1 MSAELATLLRYY
13 QLAGLPKLPTQGTPF
28 GPGGDLEMHNP
39 PPDKEALEQATSPD
53 APVADGAG
61 SVEQAVEQRSIA
73 SPQFAGSRCP
83 TRITSVVSWQ
93 CSQLQFGAFNEAVRQ
108 SFLRIHQAGMVV
120 IDKAWKDEIMQPVPR
135 KHDKAMKHR
144 RCKVARVSQK
154 PKEQKAHVVEDWA
167 LEPDTHAELC
177 TDLQDWE
184 SLVLDEAMKDNE
196 SNLALYMHIPYCR
209 DVHSFLGRQYKKM
222 AQTAGQGEATTLH
235 AYGPLLHTVYIPAAR
250 SWSVPQM
257 NGAMWTPAPDV
268 PNSEQGPDS
277 ECHASSPC
285 SLPPGQASPN
295 SDLLHRS
302 PHPRHSPTSQAVS
315 FAATTELDSPTSCSQ
330 SPTQRFGQPLS
341 AALPLAV
348 GLPQEALRLHC
359 GPMCASPLEPPAE
372 PLYPTQVDAAASRL
386 LSCTPCDER
395 LHYTQPEVSQLSAHL
410 DDRPTVT
417 TQELLDWVFESPM
430 VPCSPAARKEPSPCH
445 LKPDWSCLPDS
456 PCGAPVAP
464 VLTTQELVDW
474 AGCQPQSAHS
484 AVSGMREGAQDVA
497 LPQVQKPHVTEDVP
511 SRVLQT
517 TARGRRA
524 SPPTVACPDSSL
536 LATRVWQVQRLS
548 PIPVSYKVALQAATC
563 HWDNFQAAVTKAL
576 ELSGAPSSL
585 LAQGCHMDACEG
597 DRATSP
603 HMRGRRLG
611 RTFGF
616 SGPAPRSRTPPHMP
630 GGMRTPPTRAD
641 DTASASIPSDRRHR
655 ALNPAS
661 SAAVLLRWAN
671 EVHWYTVEMPTSGS
685 VLHSLA
691 QASLFHAQSV
701 APSLRLTDEDSGC
714 DVPNTEALLD
724 LQEMGVLTVNRQS
737 SETVLA
743 AGAHVTEPMQGLSV
757 SPSSAFAP
765 AMTEGMIHP
774 RTPRPEHQALEADS
788 VRQSLLQLG
797 VAPPLAREAANLHP
811 HSLDAALDW
820 ACASH
825 RRRNIPRVVS
835 PGEVLHISDSEEED
849 EERTANQPS
858 TRPLPI
864 PVSWH
869 CHASSPTRSWLYV
882 PLLKAT
888 AGILDPE
895 ECSAWYTHAAIGRT
909 FRDAACLLAA
919 SAPQE
924 LASLHVAFAAA
935 GPAAMTLPDAVRCSL
950 DSHGYIPAEL
960 QEVLLQA
967 FSRDSRFLQTLDH
980 LAEAGRV
987 PPAAAAAALRAPVP
1001 ARTPGGS
1008 SARLEE
1014 CARAYWAARQRA
1026 IEDTVEKL
1034 YRLHLR
1040 HDPKDVAALAASFHA
1055 LPLECPV
1062 QPSEFGLST
1071 GDVLAHEL
1079 TLWQKRV
1086 EETSLFAC
1094 TIQFAEKAG
1103 IACEF
1108 PAALALTMVR
1118 PRIFSVLI
1126 ADSNCGKSPFF
1137 EQCLDPIFVQKDE
1150 ECPPL
1155 VQALSQR
1162 FFQPGPGKDKTLF
1175 VQQCTNSDFARRMKA
1190 TSGHLFWMTEEAWSC
1205 LDVAWATSR
1214 GKGQH
1219 TPMKVQH
1226 CYLQNTQ
1233 NGLGYGPVSIN
1244 SEQFFVPT
1252 TNFAMFHAGHFPRCC
1267 EVLLDLIATLC
1278 GVLGHTLDSRELQ
1291 KQPIEL
1297 TPHANQLWQRI
1308 RQSAEQEK
1316 TNVPEY
1322 ASAAVGKHCFTTTS
1336 HVLSCHLLQQAFSH
1350 AKAHYEHIELLRNGS
1365 AEYLHQLETTP
1376 LASLSSDAAEAPVRD
1391 GDTASWLRLPSH
1403 LLLCAPEHIYF
1414 MLSNVMTCYNE
1425 MNLPDAERAGP
1436 HALDEAKARRFG
1448 YRSNQPAIQKL
1459 FDSAQRLDIGVVPAD
1474 SPVILVMCGGQR
1486 CCCAC
1491 APPAA
1496 APARLQGQGAN
1507 AAGAADG
1514 QAPADEADRQQKR
1527 GPGVLPVA
1535 ERVNIYTVCTHVDL
1549 ETPFDGKEAFLQH
1562 EKAWAQRVVPG
1573 EVLNIR
1579 HQYYD
1584 QTDGFK
1590 VFLWCNSCDCCK
1602 NRNGWRGYSTYQWTD
1617 EFKRIT
1623 RAYTPVALHGDFRA
1637 SKNWNPLCASAEN
1650 ALKEHVKQ
1658 HAHMNIQ
1665 DLAKI
1670 VERHHKEGRP
1680 VSDDWL
1686 KTWLKNH
1693 RPHKGNRANKN
1704 SKFTWCRADWD
1715 QLRRNLGT
1723 VSELPDDLNAAVPDA
1738 LKIAAEPHTRD
1749 CTVVVFCNPAL
1760 LQDTLTRLTN
1770 KHYVKLCGDGTFR
1783 LTESDW
1789 VLLSVGAI
1797 SKHYA
1802 ASSSVFAFRSTF
1814 NPLMFALT
1822 NKEAERSYKVFFR
1835 AVLECSHK
1843 FAAMDLATACCQYH
1857 ADLHAGEELARKA
1870 VFPNSDRVA
1879 DWAHVTGAC
1888 ARPKFHKP
1896 SKDEKLLA
1904 YRNGIYKTMQKAL
1917 SPAGQKLLPLLERA
1931 FHCLRAIPTALL
1943 FHTVVHALLQTLR
1956 AQQPAEHKA
1965 ATAFRKHY
1973 LDVCTD
1979 EVAAARYQTSDW
1991 VGHPAPLLLADWCME
2006 FWHKNKLKKYMGLRT
2021 ALDSFGASLAQF
2033 SSSRLQNLKA
2043 QSTPLPDVP
2052 GEPFPDK
2059 ALLYDSNFLMREG
2072 RTSAQQF
2079 RKTGAYDIWS
2089 DGEGTTFF
2097 AFPRTLCKYDSAAKT
2112 WNRVADEEVQPVPA
2126 GTAASLAKVF
2136 LSRTAA
2142 SLQEALRSMGLGVDP
2157 LRDIEQLLRLLHKYV
2172 LVLVG
2177 DAATRHWKLER
2188 RLENPSTRK
2197 LCARSARTFAFTDAP
2212 VPVLLPAAS
2221 RSPAQ
2226 GSKSAADDDAMLQ
2239 HAAVAR
2245 LLRSLSMQQWA
2256 PAVLQEQLSLDDLA
2270 TMTFGDLRL
2279 ALPASIPS
2287 GVVRRLQQAAQNQPA
2302 SSSRKSFKAAEAPQ
2316 SRPQQKV
2323 GLPVRLCPGQVEPTL
2338 RSALRKR
2345 LYPMPVLPARPG
2357 SQLLFVRFLGEG
2369 ILYLCVICHNVQG
2382 RV

>member
-1 MSAELATLLRYY
+1 MDALPECFP
-13 QLAGLPKLPTQGTPF
+13 AGLVVFHDPATCAVLFRPHKSPHVLTLQEAVNWICLRPASKAMLYTEISAQS
-28 GPGGDLEMHNP
+28 PGHYVACVRP
-39 PPDKEALEQATSPD
+39 
-53 APVADGAG
+53 PVAHRLH
-61 SVEQAVEQRSIA
+61 SCSKA
-73 SPQFAGSRCP
+73 SKKLVPR
-83 TRITSVVSWQ
+83 
-93 CSQLQFGAFNEAVRQ
+93 
-108 SFLRIHQAGMVV
+108 HQA
-120 IDKAWKDEIMQPVPR
+120 
-135 KHDKAMKHR
+135 
-144 RCKVARVSQK
+144 
-154 PKEQKAHVVEDWA
+154 
-167 LEPDTHAELC
+167 
-177 TDLQDWE
+177 
-184 SLVLDEAMKDNE
+184 
-196 SNLALYMHIPYCR
+196 
-209 DVHSFLGRQYKKM
+209 SF
-222 AQTAGQGEATTLH
+222 T
-235 AYGPLLHTVYIPAAR
+235 PSFDR

-1094 TIQFAEKAG
+1094 TIQ
-1103 IACEF
+1103 
-1108 PAALALTMVR
+1108 
-1118 PRIFSVLI
+1118 
-1126 ADSNCGKSPFF
+1126 D
-1137 EQCLDPIFVQKDE
+1137 
-1150 ECPPL
+1150 
-1155 VQALSQR
+1155 
-1162 FFQPGPGKDKTLF
+1162 
-1175 VQQCTNSDFARRMKA
+1175 
-1190 TSGHLFWMTEEAWSC
+1190 AW
-1205 LDVAWATSR
+1205 
-1214 GKGQH
+1214 
-1219 TPMKVQH
+1219 
-1226 CYLQNTQ
+1226 TQ
-1233 NGLGYGPVSIN
+1233 L
-1244 SEQFFVPT
+1244 
-1252 TNFAMFHAGHFPRCC
+1252 
-1267 EVLLDLIATLC
+1267 
-1278 GVLGHTLDSRELQ
+1278 
-1291 KQPIEL
+1291 
-1297 TPHANQLWQRI
+1297 
-1308 RQSAEQEK
+1308 
-1316 TNVPEY
+1316 
-1322 ASAAVGKHCFTTTS
+1322 
-1336 HVLSCHLLQQAFSH
+1336 
-1350 AKAHYEHIELLRNGS
+1350 
-1365 AEYLHQLETTP
+1365 
-1376 LASLSSDAAEAPVRD
+1376 
-1391 GDTASWLRLPSH
+1391 
-1403 LLLCAPEHIYF
+1403 
-1414 MLSNVMTCYNE
+1414 
-1425 MNLPDAERAGP
+1425 
-1436 HALDEAKARRFG
+1436 
-1448 YRSNQPAIQKL
+1448 
-1459 FDSAQRLDIGVVPAD
+1459 
-1474 SPVILVMCGGQR
+1474 
-1486 CCCAC
+1486 
-1491 APPAA
+1491 
-1496 APARLQGQGAN
+1496 
-1507 AAGAADG
+1507 
-1514 QAPADEADRQQKR
+1514 
-1527 GPGVLPVA
+1527 
-1535 ERVNIYTVCTHVDL
+1535 
-1549 ETPFDGKEAFLQH
+1549 
-1562 EKAWAQRVVPG
+1562 
-1573 EVLNIR
+1573 
-1579 HQYYD
+1579 
-1584 QTDGFK
+1584 
-1590 VFLWCNSCDCCK
+1590 
-1602 NRNGWRGYSTYQWTD
+1602 
-1617 EFKRIT
+1617 
-1623 RAYTPVALHGDFRA
+1623 
-1637 SKNWNPLCASAEN
+1637 
-1650 ALKEHVKQ
+1650 
-1658 HAHMNIQ
+1658 
-1665 DLAKI
+1665 
-1670 VERHHKEGRP
+1670 
-1680 VSDDWL
+1680 
-1686 KTWLKNH
+1686 
-1693 RPHKGNRANKN
+1693 
-1704 SKFTWCRADWD
+1704 
-1715 QLRRNLGT
+1715 
-1723 VSELPDDLNAAVPDA
+1723 
-1738 LKIAAEPHTRD
+1738 
-1749 CTVVVFCNPAL
+1749 
-1760 LQDTLTRLTN
+1760 
-1770 KHYVKLCGDGTFR
+1770 
-1783 LTESDW
+1783 
-1789 VLLSVGAI
+1789 
-1797 SKHYA
+1797 
-1802 ASSSVFAFRSTF
+1802 
-1814 NPLMFALT
+1814 
-1822 NKEAERSYKVFFR
+1822 
-1835 AVLECSHK
+1835 
-1843 FAAMDLATACCQYH
+1843 
-1857 ADLHAGEELARKA
+1857 
-1870 VFPNSDRVA
+1870 
-1879 DWAHVTGAC
+1879 
-1888 ARPKFHKP
+1888 
-1896 SKDEKLLA
+1896 
-1904 YRNGIYKTMQKAL
+1904 
-1917 SPAGQKLLPLLERA
+1917 
-1931 FHCLRAIPTALL
+1931 
-1943 FHTVVHALLQTLR
+1943 
-1956 AQQPAEHKA
+1956 
-1965 ATAFRKHY
+1965 
-1973 LDVCTD
+1973 
-1979 EVAAARYQTSDW
+1979 
-1991 VGHPAPLLLADWCME
+1991 
-2006 FWHKNKLKKYMGLRT
+2006 
-2021 ALDSFGASLAQF
+2021 
-2033 SSSRLQNLKA
+2033 
-2043 QSTPLPDVP
+2043 
-2052 GEPFPDK
+2052 
-2059 ALLYDSNFLMREG
+2059 
-2072 RTSAQQF
+2072 
-2079 RKTGAYDIWS
+2079 
-2089 DGEGTTFF
+2089 
-2097 AFPRTLCKYDSAAKT
+2097 
-2112 WNRVADEEVQPVPA
+2112 
-2126 GTAASLAKVF
+2126 
-2136 LSRTAA
+2136 
-2142 SLQEALRSMGLGVDP
+2142 
-2157 LRDIEQLLRLLHKYV
+2157 
-2172 LVLVG
+2172 
-2177 DAATRHWKLER
+2177 
-2188 RLENPSTRK
+2188 
-2197 LCARSARTFAFTDAP
+2197 
-2212 VPVLLPAAS
+2212 
-2221 RSPAQ
+2221 
-2226 GSKSAADDDAMLQ
+2226 
-2239 HAAVAR
+2239 
-2245 LLRSLSMQQWA
+2245 
-2256 PAVLQEQLSLDDLA
+2256 
-2270 TMTFGDLRL
+2270 
-2279 ALPASIPS
+2279 
-2287 GVVRRLQQAAQNQPA
+2287 
-2302 SSSRKSFKAAEAPQ
+2302 
-2316 SRPQQKV
+2316 
-2323 GLPVRLCPGQVEPTL
+2323 
-2338 RSALRKR
+2338 
-2345 LYPMPVLPARPG
+2345 
-2357 SQLLFVRFLGEG
+2357 
-2369 ILYLCVICHNVQG
+2369 
-2382 RV
+2382 